1 MIVILLKDIFMRLPK
16 KKVSKREQK
25 QINIATRNHNLSG
38 TGVYIFQN
46 VTSGDF
52 MLPKKSLDGKK
63 LVKKNEQ
70 FQGDSYF
77 MRFVGSPNN
86 ILKLI
91 RRLEETKEKVNN
103 MTDKLILDQPDQIT
117 TQGKVEHVI
126 ADTPKAVIKEND
138 NNKTQ
143 ENVLI
148 TENPIDGLEIILG

>member
-1 MIVILLKDIFMRLPK
+1 MRLPK
-16 KKVSKREQK
+16 NKLSRQQQK
-25 QINIATRNHNLSG
+25 QSNINNRNNNLNG

-46 VTSGDF
+46 ITSGDF

-63 LVKKNEQ
+63 LVKSKEQ

-77 MRFVGSPNN
+77 LRFVGPPNN
-86 ILKLI
+86 LLKMI
-91 RRLEETKEKVNN
+91 RRINDTTNEEVKN

-126 ADTPKAVIKEND
+126 ADTQKATIKEND
-138 NNKTQ
+138 ASKNQ
-143 ENVLI
+143 DNVLI